1 MQFGVDLQLRNARV
15 HTPLDLATDPETRAL
30 IKAGIKTTHCS
41 GGKCGNSKF
50 DFRNIQFYCENCNK
64 FYCKLCSTKSWVFE
78 NKDSDIP
85 ERPVCRCDN
94 CLQIIETGEQALRNA
109 MATNDFKTL
118 DRVYNEILE
127 NGTDADVKLLH
138 DAAVL
143 HLKLEKELDIRNFI
157 QSVQHV
163 DDYKTIRKS
172 VTVLNKKH
180 KDAEKLGVQ
189 IDPALI

>member
-1 MQFGVDLQLRNARV
+1 
-15 HTPLDLATDPETRAL
+15 
-30 IKAGIKTTHCS
+30 
-41 GGKCGNSKF
+41 
-50 DFRNIQFYCENCNK
+50 
-64 FYCKLCSTKSWVFE
+64 
-78 NKDSDIP
+78 
-85 ERPVCRCDN
+85 
-94 CLQIIETGEQALRNA
+94 
-109 MATNDFKTL
+109 MATNDFATL
-118 DRVYNEILE
+118 DRVYKEIVD

-138 DAAVL
+138 EAAVL

-189 IDPALI
+189 IDPELIQGINECSHRLISERNLRFEMENMYVSKATTDTVEKLQGLI

>member
-1 MQFGVDLQLRNARV
+1 M
-15 HTPLDLATDPETRAL
+15 ATDPETRTL

-41 GGKCGNSKF
+41 GKKCNNSKF

-64 FYCKLCSTKSWVFE
+64 FYCKLCSTKAWVYE
-78 NKDSDIP
+78 SKDSDVP

-94 CLQIIETGEQALRNA
+94 CLSIIDTGEQALRNA
-109 MATNDFKTL
+109 MATNDFATL
-118 DRVYNEILE
+118 DRVYKEITE
-127 NGTDADVKLLH
+127 NGTDADVKLL
-138 DAAVL
+138 DEAAVL

-157 QSVQHV
+157 TSVQHV

-180 KDAEKLGVQ
+180 KDAEKLGVV
-189 IDPALI
+189 IDQALVQ